1 MNQPIEVEKVN
12 KEVVS
17 MFATWRKLN
26 YECIFKN

>member
-26 YECIFKN
+26 RR